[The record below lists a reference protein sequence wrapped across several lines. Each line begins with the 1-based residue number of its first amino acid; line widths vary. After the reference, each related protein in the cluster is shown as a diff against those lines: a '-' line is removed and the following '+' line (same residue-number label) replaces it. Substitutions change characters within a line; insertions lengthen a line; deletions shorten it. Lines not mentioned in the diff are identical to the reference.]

1 MGFDLSEDVLL
12 LSQQHA
18 FFAFYPL
25 STSHPRKLRV
35 SSSSHLR
42 RRRYPDTC
50 AQHVALSSNARS
62 RPPRWRTLGPRT
74 LPWPRAPVLQRARA
88 FAAPGVVGCH
98 RSTEHLEP
106 GCWGQPKPNP
116 TLTLALR
123 ALPRASH
130 AVRRTRS
137 RTPVLPPRR
146 RANLAPPSMANLDHG
161 LLLRLTQPH
170 PNHPLPCATG
180 CR

>member
-62 RPPRWRTLGPRT
+62 RPPRWRTLAHALSRGLAHPCSSVHVPSPPPGLWAATEAQSTLSLGAGASPSLTPPSPSPSGLSPAPPTQCGAHGPALPCSHHGAGLT
-74 LPWPRAPVLQRARA
+74 LHHPAWL
-88 FAAPGVVGCH
+88 
-98 RSTEHLEP
+98 
-106 GCWGQPKPNP
+106 
-116 TLTLALR
+116 TLT
-123 ALPRASH
+123 
-130 AVRRTRS
+130 
-137 RTPVLPPRR
+137 
-146 RANLAPPSMANLDHG
+146 MA